1 MIVSACWRGSTRS
14 PLCFGPPGGVYTT
27 VLRTTASGFVLFD
40 GVVVELVAGAAVTV
54 GGVVRVVF
62 GGTVIGGGAAVVGP
76 AGGSGGTGTVSG
88 ATVVGVVTGAVV
100 SGFVDDGV
108 LRSERPDVD
117 SDPQAAKTT
126 APTRASAPT
135 SATANATRL
144 DFTREVCPTERG
156 SERRDRQE
164 QCSGGTIG
172 EVALEPVE
180 KRREDTR
187 PSGVSLPF
195 SMSKPW

>member
-40 GVVVELVAGAAVTV
+40 GVVVELVAGAAVPV
-54 GGVVRVVF
+54 
-62 GGTVIGGGAAVVGP
+62 GGGAAVVGP

-100 SGFVDDGV
+100 SGVVDDGV

-117 SDPQAAKTT
+117 
-126 APTRASAPT
+126 
-135 SATANATRL
+135 
-144 DFTREVCPTERG
+144 
-156 SERRDRQE
+156 
-164 QCSGGTIG
+164 
-172 EVALEPVE
+172 
-180 KRREDTR
+180 
-187 PSGVSLPF
+187 
-195 SMSKPW
+195 